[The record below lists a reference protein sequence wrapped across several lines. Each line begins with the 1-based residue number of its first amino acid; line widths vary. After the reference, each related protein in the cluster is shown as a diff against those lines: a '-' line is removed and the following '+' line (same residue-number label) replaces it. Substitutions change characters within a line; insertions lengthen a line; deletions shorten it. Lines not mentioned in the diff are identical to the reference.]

1 MKTPAGGQGESRRS
15 EVSIKT
21 ADRSDRQII
30 RTTLITWKHLCLI
43 NGYSGVCGS
52 APLLQGCNGQSCTSH
67 HGHTCHHRTVCGS
80 HILESVMTPQHH
92 TALQGEHN
100 QCTPTGF
107 LRAPAPMHTT
117 NRGTTG
123 LWTFAHLMG
132 PNTTCVSS
140 TCGYT
145 CVHVG
150 LFRGSLLGPLDCY
163 FFTILM
169 TRKYSLFPLP
179 IFYCVSYLFYF
190 FPYSEY
196 KSYQPYV
203 LFLWQTTSSQI
214 TTSFMGSGHT
224 EIFNFDIVKFI
235 SFSLHW
241 SMHALYVTWE
251 IFSHLKVTAFSR
263 MYNDEKTACW
273 VSGAD

>member
-1 MKTPAGGQGESRRS
+1 
-15 EVSIKT
+15 
-21 ADRSDRQII
+21 
-30 RTTLITWKHLCLI
+30 
-43 NGYSGVCGS
+43 
-52 APLLQGCNGQSCTSH
+52 
-67 HGHTCHHRTVCGS
+67 
-80 HILESVMTPQHH
+80 
-92 TALQGEHN
+92 
-100 QCTPTGF
+100 
-107 LRAPAPMHTT
+107 MHTHW
-117 NRGTTG
+117 
-123 LWTFAHLMG
+123 LSESSCSYAHYQPWDYGSLNFCPSDG
-132 PNTTCVSS
+132 PKHHLVVSS

-179 IFYCVSYLFYF
+179 IFYWVSYLFYF
-190 FPYSEY
+190 FAYSEY